1 MPITF
6 VRSAV
11 IKPAKF
17 GEARALAEEQAAY
30 FKSKT
35 GLPVSLA
42 TQIGGPTGSVAMR
55 VTYKDLAHAE
65 QVVNE
70 MDKDPEM
77 QRFTEAAEGLFVEGT
92 AQDSLWRED

>member
-11 IKPAKF
+11 IKPSKF
-17 GEARALAEEQAAY
+17 AEARALAEEQAAY
-30 FKSKT
+30 FQSKT
-35 GLPVSLA
+35 DLPVILA

-55 VTYKDLAHAE
+55 VTYRDLAHAE
-65 QVVNE
+65 KIVNE
-70 MDKDPEM
+70 MEKDPEI
-77 QRFTEAAEGLFVEGT
+77 QRLTEAAEGLFVEGS